1 MRKKW
6 MFWWGANLF
15 WLITFIIGSAIIW
28 LRTIDGAVQT
38 PEIKLFSFLILLVF
52 YSIPAFIQ
60 VEWLIDNLVTNSNR
74 SSSQ

>member
-28 LRTIDGAVQT
+28 LRTIDGAGAVQT
-38 PEIKLFSFLILLVF
+38 PEIKLFSSCFL
-52 YSIPAFIQ
+52 
-60 VEWLIDNLVTNSNR
+60 
-74 SSSQ
+74 